1 MNSSKLSSLLFTL
14 SWIFISQA
22 SGHALYEQVCADTKE
37 DQNCCL
43 NLLKTE
49 PQITTATKDFELC
62 QLILELG
69 IKKATE
75 AQDHIKEI
83 MKTNP
88 SPAIKECAT
97 FDYDGVVASF
107 KSSLGELTL
116 DTMTS
121 NYDAKTAGDGPT
133 TCDTALANAKIH
145 NPVLST
151 LNREIML
158 LSKIAFLA
166 TNRLPVKLSG

>member
-1 MNSSKLSSLLFTL
+1 
-14 SWIFISQA
+14 
-22 SGHALYEQVCADTKE
+22 
-37 DQNCCL
+37 
-43 NLLKTE
+43 LKTE